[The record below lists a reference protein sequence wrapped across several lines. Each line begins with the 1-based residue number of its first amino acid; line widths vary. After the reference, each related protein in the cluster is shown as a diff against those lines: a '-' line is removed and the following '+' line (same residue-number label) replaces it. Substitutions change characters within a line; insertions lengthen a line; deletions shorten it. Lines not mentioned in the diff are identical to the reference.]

1 LTNVVT
7 VPTAAIQRGA
17 PNGQQGSYVYVVKSD
32 NTVAVQPISIGPTDG
47 SMTAV
52 NTGLAAGDHVVTDG
66 ADRLREGL
74 HVNVST
80 LDGKPPGG
88 DGGPA
93 AGSQG
98 RRGGGQN
105 PNGQRSQTPRNNSQ

>member
-1 LTNVVT
+1 VVN
-7 VPTAAIQRGA
+7 A
-17 PNGQQGSYVYVVKSD
+17 D
-32 NTVAVQPISIGPTDG
+32 NTVSVRPIIIGPPDG

-52 NTGLAAGDHVVTDG
+52 NTGLSAGDRVVIDG

-88 DGGPA
+88 AGGPA
-93 AGSQG
+93 EGVSG
-98 RRGGGQN
+98 RRGGQN